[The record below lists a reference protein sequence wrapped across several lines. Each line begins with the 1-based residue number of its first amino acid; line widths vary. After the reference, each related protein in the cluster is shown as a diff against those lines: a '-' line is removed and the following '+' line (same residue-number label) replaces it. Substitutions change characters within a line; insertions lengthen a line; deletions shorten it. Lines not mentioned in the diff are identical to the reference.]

1 MPKVKL
7 EVNTEQRILKSN
19 IAKYKVLQEMAMEEM
34 AAAAGV
40 SVRSMYSKIKDPETF
55 RIKELRKLAKRMGV
69 SITQLLEEKE

>member
-40 SVRSMYSKIKDPETF
+40 SVRNMYSKIKDPETF
-55 RIKELRKLAKRMGV
+55 RIKELRKLAKRMRV